1 MIGNEQR
8 REETIGRDGFSHAW
22 YVYTGK
28 IFKVCTLSGKYK
40 AIRLNREY

>member
-1 MIGNEQR
+1 MIGSQQR

-28 IFKVCTLSGKYK
+28 RFQSVHPFIKVEGHSTKSE
-40 AIRLNREY
+40 I